1 MLFEKWLCYFSYSS
15 FRLCKYDFRGNSFS
29 TNGTCGMVRCFCTEG
44 LRLSGVLLAGVVG
57 AEGRVGLE
65 ARVSV
70 QAVRGGRGGCQGP
83 ASPCFSLYSPSNSE
97 GLLLL
102 CSRTNGTTLARPVRP
117 RDKFWSGSSSFPGTG
132 LEACP
137 MLGLG

>member
-1 MLFEKWLCYFSYSS
+1 M
-15 FRLCKYDFRGNSFS
+15 
-29 TNGTCGMVRCFCTEG
+29 
-44 LRLSGVLLAGVVG
+44 LLAGVVG

-70 QAVRGGRGGCQGP
+70 QAVRGGTGGCQGP

-102 CSRTNGTTLARPVRP
+102 CSRTNGTTLARPSEAQGQVPVRQ
-117 RDKFWSGSSSFPGTG
+117 FILPGDWAGG
-132 LEACP
+132 LPHVRAWVRRKAA
-137 MLGLG
+137 LLV